1 MVTDK
6 VKALLALSGKKN
18 AELARLYGVTPQSM
32 NNKMALNRYTADDL
46 IRIAEFTGCRVGFLL
61 PDGQH
66 IFLDPEDLRYEVKG
80 GKAVDPEL

>member
-6 VKALLALSGKKN
+6 IKALLALSKKKN
-18 AELARLYGVTPQSM
+18 VDLARLYGVTPQAM
-32 NNKMALNRYTADDL
+32 NNKIALNRYTADDL

-66 IFLDPEDLRYEVKG
+66 IFLDPEDMRQDIKKDSE
-80 GKAVDPEL
+80 A

>member
-6 VKALLALSGKKN
+6 VKALLALAGKKN
-18 AELARLYGVTPQSM
+18 VELARLFGVTPQSM

-46 IRIAEFTGCRVGFLL
+46 IKIAEFTGCRVGFLL

-66 IFLDPEDLRYEVKG
+66 IFLDPEDARQDK
-80 GKAVDPEL
+80 